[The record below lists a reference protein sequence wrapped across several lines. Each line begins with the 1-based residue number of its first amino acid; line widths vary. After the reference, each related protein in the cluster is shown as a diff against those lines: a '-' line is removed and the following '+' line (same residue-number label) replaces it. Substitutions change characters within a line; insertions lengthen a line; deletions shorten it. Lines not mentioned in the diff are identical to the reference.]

1 MQIKKSTAVILAIL
15 SLAVGFG
22 LGLIVMSSNESQR
35 KDSSTSYFKD
45 MEKFN
50 ADTLIIIQETASQ
63 ILEQKSPSTF
73 DSLMRLGKLKD
84 SLSEVAG
91 MIKTNIGIESN
102 PQILQQLDSSLT
114 VVKDL
119 RSNIEEILMHKA
131 LEKLR
136 PTNAGLRSL
145 LLDMKDRTE
154 KLQNVGEN
162 IGRIAEV
169 IAVLVN
175 ILSSPL
181 FVGIAGSPGI

>member
-1 MQIKKSTAVILAIL
+1 MLIKKSTAVILAIL
-15 SLAVGFG
+15 FLAIGCK
-22 LGLIVMSSNESQR
+22 R
-35 KDSSTSYFKD
+35 PDSSTSYFED

-50 ADTLIIIQETASQ
+50 ADSLLIIQETANQ

-73 DSLMRLGKLKD
+73 DSIVQLGKLKD

-91 MIKTNIGIESN
+91 MIKTNIGIERNS
-102 PQILQQLDSSLT
+102 QILQQLDSSLT

-119 RSNIEEILMHKA
+119 RSNIEEIIMHKA

-136 PTNAGLRSL
+136 PTNTGLRSL
-145 LLDMKDRTE
+145 LIDMKDRTE

-169 IAVLVN
+169 IAVLTN

-181 FVGIAGSPGI
+181 FVGVAGAPGI